1 MENKLQIKP
10 VSTSI
15 SLRSKDKHINDLLTA
30 EEMSCKAP
38 CVCVCRQCYCKSCG
52 RLCHPDISPEKIDI
66 LFQKVVGK
74 C

>member
-1 MENKLQIKP
+1 MRNKLQIKP

-15 SLRSKDKHINDLLTA
+15 SLRSEDKHINNLFTA

-38 CVCVCRQCYCKSCG
+38 CVCVCRQCVCRSCG
-52 RLCHPDISPEKIDI
+52 RLCRPDISSEKIGV
-66 LFQKVVGK
+66 LFQEVVSN